1 MEYKDKKEVKVK
13 NLKEAIELAK
23 KHSKESKRNVI
34 LSIDFERK
42 EDENEK
48 DWYCKS

>member
-23 KHSKESKRNVI
+23 KLNGEIISGDSIAKEMWFY
-34 LSIDFERK
+34 L
-42 EDENEK
+42 
-48 DWYCKS
+48 